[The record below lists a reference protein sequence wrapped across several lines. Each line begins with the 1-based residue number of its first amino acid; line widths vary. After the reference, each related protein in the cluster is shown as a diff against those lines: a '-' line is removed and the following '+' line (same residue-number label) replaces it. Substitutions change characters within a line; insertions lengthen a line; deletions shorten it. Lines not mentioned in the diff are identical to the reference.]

1 MTRPSVPA
9 ESLTAEDILQAT
21 SLIRTGRVYDL
32 DCGRWHGMPV
42 WEEHAPMQVL
52 SYRTSRGLA
61 VQGDQQWLADNRVN
75 FGWNSELVS
84 GTMHTGTHID
94 ALSHVTC
101 GQDMHWFAGATVAE
115 SLGDFG
121 PMTHDAAAMPPIISR
136 GVLVDVAGAKGV
148 DALPAGDPITSVDLE
163 AALAQQGTQL
173 RAGDVVLVR
182 TGYLSVWPD
191 REGMARHAGAGITL
205 DAALSLAGAGAVAIG
220 ADNESLEQE
229 PSAITG
235 NPQPVHIALLVERG
249 VFILELVLL
258 EELARDKVYE
268 FAFICLPLK
277 VRGATGSM
285 VRPVAVA

>member
-1 MTRPSVPA
+1 VSRDRPTRAPI
-9 ESLTAEDILQAT
+9 ESLTARDALAAI
-21 SLIRTGRVYDL
+21 SLIEEGRVYDL

-52 SYRTSRGLA
+52 SYRTSHGLA
-61 VQGDQQWLADNRVN
+61 VQGDQEWLGAERNHVN
-75 FGWNSELVS
+75 LGWNSELVS

-101 GQDMHWFAGATVAE
+101 GPDSHWFGDTPASEA
-115 SLGDFG
+115 LGDFG
-121 PMTHDAAAMPPIISR
+121 PMTHDAAAIPPIVAR

-148 DALPAGDPITSVDLE
+148 PALPA
-163 AALAQQGTQL
+163 QGTEI

-191 REGMARHAGAGITL
+191 RAGMADHGGAGLTL
-205 DAALSLAGAGAVAIG
+205 DAAELIADAGAVAIG

-229 PSAITG
+229 PSTIEG
-235 NPQPVHIALLVERG
+235 SPLPVHVELLVNRG
-249 VFILELVLL
+249 VLILELVFL
-258 EELARDKVYE
+258 EQLARDGVHE

-285 VRPVAVA
+285 VRPIAMV

>member
-1 MTRPSVPA
+1 MADVPPIEA
-9 ESLTAEDILQAT
+9 LTPQHTLDALALVRRGQ
-21 SLIRTGRVYDL
+21 VYDL

-52 SYRTSRGLA
+52 SYRTARGIA
-61 VQGDQQWLADNRVN
+61 VQGDQDWLGENTVN

-84 GTMHTGTHID
+84 GSMHTGTHID

-101 GQDMHWFAGATVAE
+101 GADHHWFGGATTDA

-121 PMTHDAAAMPPIISR
+121 PMAHDASTMPPIVTR
-136 GVLVDVAGAKGV
+136 GVLLDVAGAKGG
-148 DALPAGDPITSVDLE
+148 DPLPAADAITRADIE
-163 AALAQQGTQL
+163 RTCAAQGTEL

-182 TGYLSVWPD
+182 TGYLAVWPD
-191 REGMARHAGAGITL
+191 RDGMARHGGAGITL
-205 DAALSLAGAGAVAIG
+205 DAAVHIADAGAVAIG

-229 PSAITG
+229 PATTAGS
-235 NPQPVHIALLVERG
+235 PLPVHVELLVERG

-258 EELARDKVYE
+258 EKLARDEVYE
-268 FAFICLPLK
+268 FAFVCLPLK

-285 VRPVAVA
+285 ARPIAIV